1 MATRADVEA
10 LAADTAAVIARA
22 NADLERMWQRIW
34 SSIPDGPTKAAAVRD
49 QLLLHIPR
57 LVERYGEAAAAAA
70 ADWYDALRERAG
82 AEGAYSARAAEVVRA
97 KVVERDVRYH
107 AGRLWTET
115 PAGLLPALGLVVSK
129 RVGQATRDTVSA
141 SVLRDPARP
150 RWARVPRGA
159 KTCAWCTAL
168 ASRGPVYLTSGRA
181 GDPLAEDARRFHA
194 DCDCQAVPVWR
205 GDPLPEGYDP
215 AGLYEMYEA
224 AREAAGSGDLRD
236 ITEAMRRIFPDAVTD
251 GITDHT
257 P

>member
-34 SSIPDGPTKAAAVRD
+34 SAIPDGPTKPYAVRD

-57 LVERYGEAAAAAA
+57 LTERYGEAAAVAA

-129 RVGQATRDTVSA
+129 HVGQPARDTVIRSA
-141 SVLRDPARP
+141 RHDPARP
-150 RWARVPRGA
+150 AWARVPRGA
-159 KTCAWCTAL
+159 STCAWCTIL
-168 ASRGPVYLTSGRA
+168 ASRGPVYHSEQSAIERWDGT
-181 GDPLAEDARRFHA
+181 RFHA

-205 GDPLPEGYDP
+205 GDELPEGYDP
-215 AGLYEMYEA
+215 AGLFEMYA
-224 AREAAGSGDLRD
+224 VAREAAGSGDLRD